1 VSDPS
6 AYISLYRRWRPQR
19 FSEVVGQ
26 QDIVSTLRNA
36 VTTGEVAHAYLFAGE
51 RGIGK
56 TTVAR
61 ILARAVNCLA
71 PEGGEPC
78 NRCAHCETVIG
89 GRSLDILEID
99 GASNRGIDQIRRLR
113 EEVGFAPTDL
123 THKVYI
129 IDEVHMLTN
138 EAFNALLKT
147 LEEPPPH
154 VVFMFATTE
163 PHKLPRTIVSRCQAF
178 GFRQIAAEQIA
189 ARIREI
195 AKAEEIQIDDPSIKL
210 IARRAEGGMRDAIVL
225 LEQATAHAS
234 NGIDEAVLHE
244 MLGIVGRD
252 VAESFVDACT
262 TTDRAV
268 VMGTIDLLAERGK
281 DLETFLGDVISVLR
295 DRIAANR
302 GQHVDSA
309 DLKLCSRLLD
319 IKADLFRSADRRVL
333 LEIGI
338 LTLLDEAAPA
348 TGQQAVAASDR
359 DQADVKQLSMLPEAD
374 PTARSQLQ
382 HMGEAESDAGTAD
395 KGAPDHPDAE
405 QPQDSPK
412 PEKLPAEVRPRRSSD
427 DTTVDHEISEPGVV
441 STEGATIELGS
452 DDAYEVWRTM
462 LAKIEG
468 ERIAMAAFLTECTPI
483 REGDRLILQ
492 FHPDHTFHKESLEKT
507 SNFQYLAGMA
517 RRHYG
522 DATTVDLRI
531 DGEVKRKPLDRERLL
546 EKAQLACD
554 ALDGSIVKEE

>member
-1 VSDPS
+1 MSDS
-6 AYISLYRRWRPQR
+6 SGYISLYRRWRPQR

-36 VTTGEVAHAYLFAGE
+36 VTAEEVAHAYLFAGE

-56 TTVAR
+56 TSVAR

-78 NRCAHCETVIG
+78 NLCAHCKTVIS

-123 THKVYI
+123 SHKVYI

-154 VVFMFATTE
+154 VVFVFATTE
-163 PHKLPRTIVSRCQAF
+163 PHRLPRTIVSRCQAF
-178 GFRQIAAEQIA
+178 GFRQIGAEQIA

-195 AKAEEIQIDDPSIKL
+195 AEAEQIRINDQAVEL
-210 IARRAEGGMRDAIVL
+210 LARRAEGGMRDAIVL
-225 LEQATAHAS
+225 LEQATTHATD
-234 NGIDEAVLHE
+234 GIDETVLHE

-252 VAESFVDACT
+252 VAEAFVDACGVN
-262 TTDRAV
+262 DRVAV
-268 VMGTIDLLAERGK
+268 LETIERLAQRGK
-281 DLETFLGDVISVLR
+281 DLETFLGDVIGVLR
-295 DRIAANR
+295 DRIAANLGHGR
-302 GQHVDSA
+302 L

-319 IKADLFRSADRRVL
+319 IKANLFRSTDRRVL
-333 LEIGI
+333 LEVGI
-338 LTLLDEAAPA
+338 LALLDEVTAESELHARARDGGAEGIPRQAVVEPEFAPA
-348 TGQQAVAASDR
+348 NHAQAQRRNKSEIIG
-359 DQADVKQLSMLPEAD
+359 KS
-374 PTARSQLQ
+374 
-382 HMGEAESDAGTAD
+382 GD
-395 KGAPDHPDAE
+395 KGSNHVPEEDRARESEP
-405 QPQDSPK
+405 SPVSG
-412 PEKLPAEVRPRRSSD
+412 EVPLQRSAAGSD
-427 DTTVDHEISEPGVV
+427 DRQAPE
-441 STEGATIELGS
+441 ATIEIRREPGS
-452 DDAYEVWRTM
+452 EAEGDVWRTM

-483 REGDRLILQ
+483 LEGERLALL
-492 FHPDHTFHKESLEKT
+492 FHPDHTFHKESLEKS
-507 SNFQYLAGMA
+507 SNFQYLAGMV
-517 RRHYG
+517 RRHFG
-522 DATTVDLRI
+522 DSTTVDLRI
-531 DGEVKRKPLDRERLL
+531 NGEVKRKPLDRERLL
-546 EKAQLACD
+546 EKAKLACD

>member
-1 VSDPS
+1 MSDAS
-6 AYISLYRRWRPQR
+6 GYISLYRRWRPQR

-26 QDIVSTLRNA
+26 EDIVSTLRNA

-78 NRCAHCETVIG
+78 NHCAHCETVIG

-123 THKVYI
+123 SYKVYI

-154 VVFMFATTE
+154 VVFVFATTE
-163 PHKLPRTIVSRCQAF
+163 PHRLPRTIVSRCQAF
-178 GFRQIAAEQIA
+178 GFRQIAIEQIA
-189 ARIREI
+189 ARIRHI
-195 AKAEEIQIDDPSIKL
+195 AEAETIEIDDPSIEL

-225 LEQATAHAS
+225 LEQATTHAS
-234 NGIDEAVLHE
+234 DGVNETILHE

-252 VAESFVDACT
+252 VAEGFVDACRAA
-262 TTDRAV
+262 DRVAV
-268 VMGTIDLLAERGK
+268 METIGLLAERGK
-281 DLETFLGDVISVLR
+281 DLETFLGDVIGVLR
-295 DRIAANR
+295 DRIASDG
-302 GQHVDSA
+302 GQGSR
-309 DLKLCSRLLD
+309 DLMLCRRLLD
-319 IKADLFRSADRRVL
+319 IKADLFRTADRRVL

-338 LTLLDEAAPA
+338 LTLLDEVAPDQEPRLPAAHRKAEEPQTVASQRLESGPTDRTLLPHDEGTGTIGESLQPA
-348 TGQQAVAASDR
+348 NSTAERAEDR
-359 DQADVKQLSMLPEAD
+359 DQQAEPDRAALHTSTD
-374 PTARSQLQ
+374 PS
-382 HMGEAESDAGTAD
+382 MGEPDSVHNAGTDGRPEDELASD
-395 KGAPDHPDAE
+395 TERDA
-405 QPQDSPK
+405 
-412 PEKLPAEVRPRRSSD
+412 
-427 DTTVDHEISEPGVV
+427 
-441 STEGATIELGS
+441 
-452 DDAYEVWRTM
+452 WRTM
-462 LAKIEG
+462 LQKIEG

-483 REGDRLILQ
+483 HEGDKLILQ
-492 FHPDHTFHKESLEKT
+492 FHPDHTFHKESLEKS

-517 RRHYG
+517 RRHFG

-531 DGEVKRKPLDRERLL
+531 NGEVKRKPLDRELL
-546 EKAQLACD
+546 REKAELACQ

>member
-1 VSDPS
+1 MSDAS
-6 AYISLYRRWRPQR
+6 GYISLYRRWRPQR

-78 NRCAHCETVIG
+78 NHCAHCETVIG

-123 THKVYI
+123 TYKVYI

-163 PHKLPRTIVSRCQAF
+163 PHRLPRTIVSRCQAF
-178 GFRQIAAEQIA
+178 GFRQIAVEQIA
-189 ARIREI
+189 SRIRHI
-195 AKAEEIQIDDPSIKL
+195 AESETIEIDDPSIKL

-225 LEQATAHAS
+225 LEQATTHAS
-234 NGIDEAVLHE
+234 NGVNETILHE

-252 VAESFVDACT
+252 VAEGFVDACRDA
-262 TTDRAV
+262 DRV
-268 VMGTIDLLAERGK
+268 SVMDTIGLLAERGK
-281 DLETFLGDVISVLR
+281 DLETFLGDVIGILR
-295 DRIAANR
+295 DRIAEDGGRA
-302 GQHVDSA
+302 SL
-309 DLKLCSRLLD
+309 DLMLCRRLLD
-319 IKADLFRSADRRVL
+319 IKADLFRTADRRVL

-338 LTLLDEAAPA
+338 LTLLDEVAPEQGSHHSA
-348 TGQQAVAASDR
+348 THR
-359 DQADVKQLSMLPEAD
+359 
-374 PTARSQLQ
+374 
-382 HMGEAESDAGTAD
+382 EAEGLQPAPPRGSEPRPAERTTLPHDEGAEPVGELPKAARPAAKRSMNQDQQVEPGHEPVRTPDGSPIPEQGSLHDAGTD
-395 KGAPDHPDAE
+395 DRPKGELASDTERDA
-405 QPQDSPK
+405 
-412 PEKLPAEVRPRRSSD
+412 
-427 DTTVDHEISEPGVV
+427 
-441 STEGATIELGS
+441 
-452 DDAYEVWRTM
+452 WRTM
-462 LAKIEG
+462 LQKIEG

-483 REGDRLILQ
+483 HEGDKLILQ
-492 FHPDHTFHKESLEKT
+492 FHPDHTFHKESLEKS

-517 RRHYG
+517 RRHFG
-522 DATTVDLRI
+522 DTTTVDLRI
-531 DGEVKRKPLDRERLL
+531 NGEVKRKPLDRELLL
-546 EKAQLACD
+546 EKAELACQ